1 MSVIYKSNTGD
12 LGVKTDVKNSA
23 SKTFQKMTLRSNE
36 IIAEQKM
43 GRGITPPLQPALSR
57 VSMKPQMCK
66 RLKNNLT
73 VYSCYISL
81 VSLPVQV
88 CRGDR
93 LQ

>member
-1 MSVIYKSNTGD
+1 MSVTYKRNTGD
-12 LGVKTDVKNSA
+12 LDVKTDLKNSA

-36 IIAEQKM
+36 ILAEQKM
-43 GRGITPPLQPALSR
+43 GRGVTLHLQPALSR
-57 VSMKPQMCK
+57 ISMKPQMCK
-66 RLKNNLT
+66 RLKNSLT

-88 CRGDR
+88 RRGGQ